1 MQEKIE
7 RLVQQLSKLQLRQTA
22 AIEELQ
28 ALGGS
33 STAGVRSTTSNNSE
47 NEETT
52 TNSEHN
58 TTVHCYDRNNQR
70 ISVNDRV
77 YLLTKGRFK
86 VRAGKVIRINCQ
98 TKWITI
104 ELDNTR
110 QVTKRKSSNVRV
122 ESLQ

>member
-7 RLVQQLSKLQLRQTA
+7 RLVQQLSELQLRQTA

-33 STAGVRSTTSNNSE
+33 STAGVRSTTSNDSE

-58 TTVHCYDRNNQR
+58 TTVHCYDRYNQR

-86 VRAGKVIRINCQ
+86 VRVGKVIRINCQ

-110 QVTKRKSSNVRV
+110 QVTRRKSNNVRV
-122 ESLQ
+122 EPSR